1 MPSKNTK
8 KRLQVEKYEAAI
20 KDIDNANIGE
30 VLGKLYAE
38 EQDIPLA
45 VRNILPD
52 AQLEAFHAYKDACT
66 ETERQTDIEL
76 YSDDIKEIVEG
87 GTDLIV
93 KYQDRIDLFT
103 KMLNETPNGARVYV
117 TINDNSATGRIDPND
132 YDNYDDY
139 EEAMMEAIDSE
150 VETAQDFWKEYSVS
164 PFQFTEGVV
173 PTSVDGSKNNEL
185 TVFQH
190 QLALMFEN
198 GGAVFGEVPN
208 GKHFDYEL
216 TEPYHKRST
225 IKGHDSFGFSVT
237 DAGLV
242 IPRDE
247 IHAMKEQ
254 VYSVLEETYG
264 NKSTTDAVIMA
275 KTFGYI
281 NITKKLPP
289 EFFGQVRLGDL
300 DTSLFAQY
308 KTEID
313 QLVSDIQNAGADC
326 RVVVNLQNND
336 IENGYGVYDF
346 KQKSGFI
353 TKADEVLF
361 RDILARAFS
370 SSGVVV
376 LHRLGKDFF
385 TQHPDSIYDKD
396 VHNRVA
402 TKIFG
407 LYIQDNVSHLLST
420 KEVKDAY
427 TGKGHLN
434 RLTTFGSWHVLHSGF
449 GLVQNTVKKP
459 TIH

>member
-8 KRLQVEKYEAAI
+8 KCLQVEKYEAAI
-20 KDIDNANIGE
+20 KNLDNTNIGE
-30 VLGKLYAE
+30 ALSRLYPE
-38 EQDIPLA
+38 EQDIPLV
-45 VRNILPD
+45 VRDIMPS
-52 AQLEAFHAYKDACT
+52 AHLEAFHSYKDT
-66 ETERQTDIEL
+66 EIETERQSDIEL
-76 YSDDIKEIVEG
+76 YMGDIKEIVEG
-87 GTDLIV
+87 GTGLIV
-93 KYQDRIDLFT
+93 KYQDRINLFT
-103 KMLNETPNGARVYV
+103 KMLNETPNIARVYV

-164 PFQFTEGVV
+164 PFQFTERVV

-198 GGAVFGEVPN
+198 GGAVFREVPN

-336 IENGYGVYDF
+336 IEMDMECMTSSKRV
-346 KQKSGFI
+346 
-353 TKADEVLF
+353 VLLQRLMRF
-361 RDILARAFS
+361 CLEIFWLEHS
-370 SSGVVV
+370 QVVV
-376 LHRLGKDFF
+376 
-385 TQHPDSIYDKD
+385 
-396 VHNRVA
+396 
-402 TKIFG
+402 
-407 LYIQDNVSHLLST
+407 
-420 KEVKDAY
+420 
-427 TGKGHLN
+427 
-434 RLTTFGSWHVLHSGF
+434 
-449 GLVQNTVKKP
+449 
-459 TIH
+459 